1 MLDLGVELLIAGAM
15 YLLQSIG
22 ERVNVW
28 LDRRSRLKQETGTGP
43 KEETVSVEE
52 TDLREEE
59 VDHESVDQQ
68 QDDYA
73 TRLEQMSVKYRP
85 EKPDVELALRC
96 KEYLSGVFP
105 NGISEKVQGMSR
117 EELLNLFCQIEKD
130 AEEIMDVSVS
140 ALDFYAT
147 DEPPANGYCGYYSS
161 SGKSIH
167 LNAVLILS
175 GKPNLVEEMIYTIF
189 HELKHA
195 RQWDA
200 MDGYLYKTKDYGY
213 SEKQIKI
220 WMENAANYIPH
231 HVCDELYRKQPL
243 ENDAFGFA
251 SVVRGIRKF
260 EAI

>member
-1 MLDLGVELLIAGAM
+1 MLDLGVELLIAGAL
-15 YLLQSIG
+15 YVLQSIG

-59 VDHESVDQQ
+59 VNHESVEQQ
-68 QDDYA
+68 QEDYA
-73 TRLEQMSVKYRP
+73 TRLGRMSVKYRP

-105 NGISEKVQGMSR
+105 NGVSEKVQGMSK
-117 EELLNLFCQIEKD
+117 EELLNLFLQVEKD
-130 AEEIMDVSVS
+130 AEEIMDVSIS
-140 ALDFYAT
+140 DLDFYTT
-147 DEPPANGYCGYYSS
+147 DDPPENGYYGYYSS
-161 SGKSIH
+161 ADKSVH
-167 LNAVLILS
+167 LNAVFILS
-175 GKPNLVEEMIYTIF
+175 GDPRLVEELIYTIF

-200 MDGYLYKTKDYGY
+200 MDGYLNKTKDYGY
-213 SEKQIKI
+213 SEKQVKV
-220 WMENAANYIPH
+220 WMENGANYIYPC
-231 HVCDELYRKQPL
+231 VSDELYRKQPL
-243 ENDAFGFA
+243 ENDAYGFA